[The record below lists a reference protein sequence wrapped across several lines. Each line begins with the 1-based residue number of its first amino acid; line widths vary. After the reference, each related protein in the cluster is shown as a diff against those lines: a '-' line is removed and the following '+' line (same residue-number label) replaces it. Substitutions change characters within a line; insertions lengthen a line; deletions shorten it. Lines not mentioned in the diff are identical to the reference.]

1 MGEAGQDCFIL
12 NTESCFR
19 YRAGAV
25 IVRDGA
31 ILMSTSR
38 SVDYYYSI
46 GGAVHLGETAEEA
59 AVREVLEETGVEMQV
74 DRLLFI
80 HENMFTDTYGSRDI
94 RWHEVALYFLMK
106 GGDLDR
112 IAPVGVNLRNEKEN
126 LAWLPFEDF
135 GSGRIHPQFLPRIVQ
150 EASSQVRHI
159 ITIDDVS
166 EFS

>member
-1 MGEAGQDCFIL
+1 MEQSSQDCFIL
-12 NTESCFR
+12 NADSCFR

-25 IVRDGA
+25 ILRDGA
-31 ILMSTSR
+31 ILMSTSQ

-46 GGAVHLGETAEEA
+46 GGAVHVGETAEEA

-80 HENMFTDTYGSRDI
+80 HENYFSEAFRGGDI

-106 GGDLDR
+106 SEGLDR
-112 IAPVGVNLRNEKEN
+112 IASKGVNLRNEKEN

-135 GSGRIHPQFLPRIVQ
+135 NKGKVYPEFLPRIVQ
-150 EASSQVRHI
+150 EASLQVKHV
-159 ITIDDVS
+159 ITRDNVS
-166 EFS
+166 EFR

>member
-1 MGEAGQDCFIL
+1 MGQTGQDCFIL
-12 NTESCFR
+12 NADSCFR

-25 IVRDGA
+25 IARDGA
-31 ILMSTSR
+31 ILMSTSK

-80 HENMFTDTYGSRDI
+80 HENYFSDVFRGRDI

-112 IAPVGVNLRNEKEN
+112 IASNDVNMRNEKEN
-126 LAWLPFEDF
+126 LAWLTSADF
-135 GSGRIHPQFLPRIVQ
+135 SKGKVHPEFLPRVVQ
-150 EASSQVRHI
+150 ENSSQVKHI
-159 ITIDDVS
+159 ITRDNVS
-166 EFS
+166 EFR